1 MQQGK
6 HPVSDVENARAQEI
20 LEKAQKKER
29 DRAAKQPKEDKG
41 AVAFVKGTVKELK
54 LTTWP
59 KAPELFR
66 WCLIV
71 VAVVALFA
79 VGSMLI
85 DNFVATPLMYWISSL
100 DVGSQEFGPFD
111 IAVVVV
117 LFLSGLGSIFG
128 VYMHQGGD
136 TEGLSDTMATRLT
149 GGSGQAQK
157 NLDRITLACIIVF
170 VACLVACMVIYPQGS
185 IVGQ

>member
-6 HPVSDVENARAQEI
+6 QSPVNSQDVRAQEI
-20 LEKAQKKER
+20 LAKAQEKER
-29 DRAAKQPKEDKG
+29 NRTSKQPKEDKG
-41 AVAFVKGTVKELK
+41 AAAFVKGTIKELK

-59 KAPELFR
+59 RPMELLR

-71 VAVVALFA
+71 IAVVALFA

-85 DNFVATPLMYWISSL
+85 DNFIATPLMYWISSL
-100 DVGSQEFGPFD
+100 EVGSQEFGPFD
-111 IAVVVV
+111 IALVVV
-117 LFLSGLGSIFG
+117 LFLSGIGAIVG

-170 VACLVACMVIYPQGS
+170 IACLVACMLIYPQGS
-185 IVGQ
+185 IISQ